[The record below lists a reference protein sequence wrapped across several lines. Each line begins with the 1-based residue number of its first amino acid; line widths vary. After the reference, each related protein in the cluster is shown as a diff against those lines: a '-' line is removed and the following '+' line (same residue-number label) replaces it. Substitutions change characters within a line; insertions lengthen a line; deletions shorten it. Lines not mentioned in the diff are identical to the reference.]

1 MSFMPISLNLKDKPV
16 VIIGGGKT
24 AERKAIKIVRHG
36 AKLTVVSPQLSE
48 KLVELVENQSVQWIQ
63 SAYNK
68 VYLDQAFLIIAA
80 TNDPEVNL
88 TVYLDR
94 KPNQLI
100 NIVDQPELSDF
111 HMVSTLQRGK
121 LTISVSTEGASPMLA
136 KKIVNQLSEEY
147 GQEYEEYVEFLR
159 ESRKEILENISEK
172 KVCHQFLNELIT
184 DEVIYNSERKIWF
197 EKRMQQYMEMEEER
211 S

>member
-16 VIIGGGKT
+16 VIIGGGNI
-24 AERKAIKIVRHG
+24 AERKVIKIVSHG

-48 KLVELVENQSVQWIQ
+48 KLAELVENQSVQWIQ
-63 SAYNK
+63 SVYKK

-88 TVYLDR
+88 SVYQDR

-100 NIVDQPELSDF
+100 TIVDQPELSDF

-147 GQEYEEYVEFLR
+147 GQEYEDYVEFLR
-159 ESRKEILENISEK
+159 ESRRQIIENIRDK
-172 KVCHQFLNELIT
+172 KVCRQFLTELIA
-184 DEVIYNSERKIWF
+184 DDVIYHSEREIWF
-197 EKRMQQYMEMEEER
+197 KNRMQQYIDMQHEQ
-211 S
+211 